1 MMPFLALSARCRR
14 ARARVASR
22 ATWTWAW
29 QAVERVTE
37 YLAALPPEDVVSV
50 AAPTIA
56 ACDALLKLA
65 HSADNPQGTVCHTAS
80 PTLD

>member
-1 MMPFLALSARCRR
+1 MPPPR
-14 ARARVASR
+14 ARACGVSCYMGM
-22 ATWTWAW
+22 AW

-37 YLAALPPEDVVSV
+37 YLAALPPEDVASV

-65 HSADNPQGTVCHTAS
+65 HSADNPQGTVRTQGFQPRTCAV
-80 PTLD
+80 L